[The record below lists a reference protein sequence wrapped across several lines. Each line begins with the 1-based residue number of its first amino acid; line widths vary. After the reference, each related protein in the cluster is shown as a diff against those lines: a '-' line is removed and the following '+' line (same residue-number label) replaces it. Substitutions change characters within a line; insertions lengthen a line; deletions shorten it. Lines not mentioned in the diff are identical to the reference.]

1 MVNPDMDNKGDR
13 LQAAAAT
20 RTLAHGAGF
29 TLVEILAALS
39 IAGILLT
46 IATTSFTSVTATQ
59 RVKSAATDLYIALT
73 KARNEA
79 LKLNSNVTL
88 QTDSQW
94 SNGWYI
100 ADPDPTITTKLLE
113 HGALKGLSINGSGS
127 NVTFRPSGRVSGST
141 APTFTITASGSD
153 SQICVNVDLS
163 GRPYQKTV
171 TPGASC

>member
-1 MVNPDMDNKGDR
+1 MVNLNMDKEPERLPD
-13 LQAAAAT
+13 AAPV

-46 IATTSFTSVTATQ
+46 IAATSFTSLTATQ

-79 LKLNSNVTL
+79 LKLNTNVSL

-113 HGALKGLSINGSGS
+113 HGALKGISISGS
-127 NVTFRPSGRVSGST
+127 DVTFRPSGRVSGST
-141 APTFTITASGSD
+141 APAFTITASGSD

-171 TPGASC
+171 TPGTSC